1 MFQMT
6 KLVYASS
13 TEDGMFEELVVLEK
27 WQIIDDS
34 CENEDGV
41 KICFYLVGGEE
52 TVMYYID
59 VTEV

>member
-6 KLVYASS
+6 KLIYASS

-27 WQIIDDS
+27 RQVIDDS

-41 KICFYLVGGEE
+41 KICSYLENGKE
-52 TVMYYID
+52 TVMHYID
-59 VTEV
+59 VKEI